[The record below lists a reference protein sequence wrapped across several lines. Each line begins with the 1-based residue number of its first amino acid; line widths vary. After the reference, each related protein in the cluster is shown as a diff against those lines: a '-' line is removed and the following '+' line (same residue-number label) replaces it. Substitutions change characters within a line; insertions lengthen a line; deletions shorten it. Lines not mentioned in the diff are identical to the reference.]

1 MKVIKIKEEK
11 RERKNTWNFK
21 NKLNKLN
28 QKKWI
33 WHCTRTY
40 KILWGKWYGSVVAA
54 CLMSS
59 RLFDITAILK
69 LGNFS
74 GLEKLENN
82 EDFLNF
88 VYLFNDIHSFYKMLS
103 FPAIWNIL
111 YLYSSLIRFFLLHFL
126 LSLF

>member
-11 RERKNTWNFK
+11 RERKNTWKFK

-54 CLMSS
+54 CLISS

-82 EDFLNF
+82 EDFLILCI
-88 VYLFNDIHSFYKMLS
+88 YLMTYIHSTKCWVFLRYETY
-103 FPAIWNIL
+103 FTCIQP
-111 YLYSSLIRFFLLHFL
+111 SLGFFLLHFL
-126 LSLF
+126 LFLF